1 MSPLQHWPD
10 ARETDDNEFIVADTR
25 TWRAAGPKS
34 GTKNAED
41 IERERRA
48 FRELIDKFRRDRA
61 TEDDGDFYRNVGR
74 YIFRSMVVHGPRNRG
89 H

>member
-1 MSPLQHWPD
+1 
-10 ARETDDNEFIVADTR
+10 VADTKQ
-25 TWRAAGPKS
+25 WRAVGSRPNTRS
-34 GTKNAED
+34 TED

-48 FRELIDKFRRDRA
+48 FRQLIDRFQRERA

-74 YIFRSMVVHGPRNRG
+74 YIFRSMITHGARNRG